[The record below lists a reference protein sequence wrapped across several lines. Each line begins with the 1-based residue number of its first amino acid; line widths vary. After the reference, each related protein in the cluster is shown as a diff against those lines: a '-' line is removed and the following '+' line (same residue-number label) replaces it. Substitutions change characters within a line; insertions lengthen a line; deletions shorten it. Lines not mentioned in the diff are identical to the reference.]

1 MRIKERMKKK
11 GSARGSQGQLGKSRN
26 AQKDVTKV
34 KREKL

>member
-1 MRIKERMKKK
+1 MRIKERMTKK

-26 AQKDVTKV
+26 AQNDVTKV